1 MRAAGFRFRAVGRR
15 APRVMI
21 FGKSIA
27 FDQEGLGEV
36 ASAAYDKHVF
46 AAAEA
51 EFLERLRNGEP
62 EAFDNLI
69 TRYSGDIYAVLY
81 RITESPEDASDLTQ
95 ETFLSALRSIR
106 SFRGDSELKTWLTR
120 IAINHSRNRF
130 RWWKRRKKDAT
141 ISLDSPI
148 GESDTSIGDSIAGES
163 ESAEE
168 AVLRR
173 ERETALR
180 RALTQLPEHYREAIV
195 LCDIEGYS
203 YDEIAASLEINI
215 GTVKSRI
222 ARGREELRKRLSDL

>member
-1 MRAAGFRFRAVGRR
+1 
-15 APRVMI
+15 MI

-36 ASAAYDKHVF
+36 ASATYDKHVF
-46 AAAEA
+46 EAAEA
-51 EFLERLRNGEP
+51 AFLERLRNGEP

-81 RITESPEDASDLTQ
+81 RITESSEDAADLTQ
-95 ETFLSALRSIR
+95 ETFLSALRSIKN
-106 SFRGDSELKTWLTR
+106 FRGDSELKTWLTR

-141 ISLDSPI
+141 LSLDSPI
-148 GESDTSIGDSIAGES
+148 GGTETTVGDSIAADN
-163 ESAEE
+163 ESAED

-173 ERETALR
+173 EREEILR
-180 RALTQLPEHYREAIV
+180 RALSQLPEHYREVIV

-203 YDEIAASLEINI
+203 YEGIASALEINM